1 MRRRLS
7 FLFALFVASAWTQ
20 TSSVKD
26 LDLLLGR
33 GELLQFNSDVV
44 RVAVAE
50 PKVADAV
57 VVSPREVMVNAK
69 GAGYTTVI
77 VWETGLAP
85 ARYNIRVVEDS
96 STSEASRKRVREALK
111 EKNIDL
117 NVNGD
122 TVILTGEVKTA
133 DEVKRYGEIAAPLG
147 RSVVN
152 LLRVPK
158 PPAPRQIML
167 QVKFASIDRTSLSEI
182 GFNWFSRND
191 KMLGAISTQQF
202 STPRFSQFQFQDQN
216 FSNSTVNFSDLLN
229 LFLFRPD
236 LNIGMTVRLLQNR
249 NLLQI
254 LAEPNL
260 IAIEGKEASF
270 LAGGQFPFP
279 TLAATSTGGAVAP
292 VVTVQFKSFGVELN
306 FTPTITEDDKIH
318 LKVSPSV
325 SALDFSNAVTLQG
338 FLIPALSTRTASTEV
353 ELKDGESF
361 AIAGLLDSRV
371 VNVINKIPWLGDVP
385 ILGQFFRSRS
395 TKKSQ
400 DELLVVI
407 TPRFVKPLTAEE
419 RAQLP
424 TSIEPFLESA
434 EEELAAINARKK
446 KKGDKTPEYVGP
458 AGYQTPSPKAG
469 SNKVKGATPVTPL
482 PADSQPVAD
491 TKKK

>member
-1 MRRRLS
+1 MRR
-7 FLFALFVASAWTQ
+7 FLLLLPLLAASISAQ
-20 TSSVKD
+20 TSPVRD

-33 GELLQFNSDVV
+33 GELLQFNNDVV

-57 VVSPREVMVNAK
+57 VVSPREVMINAK
-69 GAGYTTVI
+69 GAGYTTVVI
-77 VWETGLAP
+77 WETGIAA
-85 ARYNIRVVEDS
+85 ARYNVRVVEDS

-133 DEVKRYGEIAAPLG
+133 EDVKRYGEIAAPLG

-152 LLRVPK
+152 MLRVSK

-167 QVKFASIDRTSLSEI
+167 QVKFASIDRMHLSEV
-182 GFNWFSRND
+182 GFNYFSRND
-191 KMLGAISTQQF
+191 KMLGSLSTQQF
-202 STPRFSQFQFQDQN
+202 ATPRFSQFQFQDQN
-216 FSNSTVNFSDLLN
+216 FSNSTINFSDLLN
-229 LFLFRPD
+229 LFLYRPD
-236 LNIGMTVRLLQNR
+236 LNIGMTIRMLQNR
-249 NLLQI
+249 NLLQV

-260 IAIEGKEASF
+260 IAMEGKEASF

-279 TLAATSTGGAVAP
+279 TLAATSTGGSVAP

-371 VNVINKIPWLGDVP
+371 TNVLNKIPWLGDVP
-385 ILGQFFRSRS
+385 ILGQLFRSRS

-407 TPRFVKPLTAEE
+407 TPRFVKPLTADE

-424 TSIEPFLESA
+424 ASIEPFLESA
-434 EEELAAINARKK
+434 EEALAAINAKKK
-446 KKGDKTPEYVGP
+446 KKGGKAPEYVGP
-458 AGYQTPSPKAG
+458 SGYQTPSPRTG
-469 SNKVKGATPVTPL
+469 SSRINGASPVTPQ
-482 PADSQPVAD
+482 PADSQPVTA